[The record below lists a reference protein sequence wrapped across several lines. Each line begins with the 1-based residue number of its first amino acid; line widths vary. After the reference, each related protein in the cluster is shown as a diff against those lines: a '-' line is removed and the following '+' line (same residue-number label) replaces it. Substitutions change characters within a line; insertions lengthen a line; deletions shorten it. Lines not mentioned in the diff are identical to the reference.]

1 MTSNVVTYNIF
12 NLHTHESTLDEESSF
27 IYLQTFFPRKQLNY
41 FYNYPKLDLDT
52 VHLLAS
58 RFCLIHANIKDSTT
72 GNTLPMN
79 TPLHVFRYLMLED
92 GSWSNYY
99 TLKKKNGYVVEGMY
113 WSNGMVYQVR
123 EDKDKDFEL
132 YEVTLSIDALTKTVY
147 NCCVE
152 FYFKLLFWRNACS

>member
-1 MTSNVVTYNIF
+1 MSSNVVTYNIF
-12 NLHTHESTLDEESSF
+12 NLHTHEATLDEESSF
-27 IYLQTFFPRKQLNY
+27 LFLQGYFPRKQLNY
-41 FYNYPKLDLDT
+41 FYKYPDLELDM

-58 RFCLIHANIKDSTT
+58 RFCLIHANIKDLET

-79 TPLHVFRYLMLED
+79 TPLNVFRYIMLED

-123 EDKDKDFEL
+123 EDNDNKFHI
-132 YEVTLSIDALTKTVY
+132 YEITLSIDALTKSIY
-147 NCCVE
+147 N
-152 FYFKLLFWRNACS
+152 YPSI